1 MFLTKITIVCFF
13 GSYVVTLLLDVTRLL
28 FRAPIRIAVM
38 WTFAVAGLFAHSVY
52 LWLRVQEELPSASPL
67 SNWHDWCLLI
77 AWTLTATYLL
87 IGVWRPESAA
97 GMFILPLVLILI
109 GLAYIYRD
117 APSFP
122 REQALTVWG
131 VVHGIALLLG
141 TIVVALGFVAG
152 VMYLIQS
159 YRLKHKL
166 PPSEGIKLPSLE
178 WLQKE
183 NERAL
188 VISSVLL
195 GVGLL
200 SGIVLNLIRSN
211 VVAWSDPVVWSSGVL
226 FLWLATVLTFNF
238 IYKPARRGRK
248 VAYLV
253 VASFLFFAL
262 ELGIVLFAQ
271 HATPPSS
278 PNVSTV
284 NAVTGGES

>member
-1 MFLTKITIVCFF
+1 MFLEKITIFCFF
-13 GSYVVTLLLDVTRLL
+13 ASYVVTLALDVTRLF

-38 WTFAVAGLFAHSVY
+38 LTFAVAGLFAHSAY
-52 LWLRVQEELPSASPL
+52 LWLRVQDQLPSVSPL

-87 IGVWRPESAA
+87 VAIWKPETAA
-97 GMFILPLVLILI
+97 GMFILPLALILT
-109 GLAYIYRD
+109 GLAWIYRD

-122 REQALTVWG
+122 REQALTIWG
-131 VVHGIALLLG
+131 VIHGIALLLG

-166 PPSEGIKLPSLE
+166 PPSERIKLPSLE

-195 GVGLL
+195 GIGLL
-200 SGIVLNLIRSN
+200 SGIVLNLIRSQ
-211 VVAWSDPVVWSSGVL
+211 VVAWTDPVVWSSGVL
-226 FLWLATVLTFNF
+226 FLWLATALTFNF

-253 VASFLFFAL
+253 VASFLFLAL
-262 ELGIVLFAQ
+262 ELGIVLFAE
-271 HATPPSS
+271 HATPPS
-278 PNVSTV
+278 PQNPAAVS
-284 NAVTGGES
+284 AGDES